1 MAAPKIKVEMQHY
14 ALRVYVNDILH
25 VSIPRG
31 KIAVQSWRDG
41 PAHYSIEYQWGADQK
56 TLTEYDSEEKWKA
69 VLEGLDRE
77 LQR

>member
-1 MAAPKIKVEMQHY
+1 MTAPKIKVEMQHY

-31 KIAVQSWRDG
+31 NIAVQSWRDG
-41 PAHYSIEYQWGADQK
+41 PNHYSIEYYYGAGQK
-56 TLTEYDSEEKWKA
+56 ILTEYDSEEKWHA
-69 VLEGLDRE
+69 VLAGLDRE